1 MKRDGVMRRRIGWHV
16 VWGGCWALAWGAVSG
31 LAVGADAAA
40 AVPPAHAVVAALEAR
55 LVEAIAAAEKSVVA
69 IARVRKEKPG
79 ERPAAELRPNPFG
92 RGPLWVPRPTEPDF
106 MPQEFATGVVV
117 DPRGLVLTVYHVLGE
132 ESEYYV
138 TTADRR
144 VFRAKIIGADPRSDL
159 AVLAPDEGGGLA
171 PREATFTPIAL
182 GQAEDLRKGQF
193 VIALGNPFAIA
204 RDGQASASWG
214 IVANLARKAPALPQ
228 ENEPTGKTTLH
239 QFGTLIQT
247 DAKLNL
253 GTSGGPLVNLKGEM
267 VGLTTA
273 IPAAI
278 GFEESAGYAIP
289 VDATFR
295 RVLETLKAGQEVEYG
310 FLGVEPRNL
319 WPDELARGEQGVRVN
334 RVVPGG
340 PAARAGLRPGDRI
353 THINRKAVHDAD
365 EFVLQIGS
373 LPAAAR
379 VRLSV
384 VRQHDLLEVDVEL
397 TKYRVRGK
405 KIVTVPAPAWRG
417 MRVDYASVAEE
428 PGHLVPGL
436 VAIAEGVL
444 VTDVEAGS
452 PAWQAGL
459 RPGMFVS
466 HVEGTAVRTPQQFRQ
481 AVAGRGGSV
490 RLRVSG
496 SALAGQSAERTVP
509 ASG

>member
-1 MKRDGVMRRRIGWHV
+1 M
-16 VWGGCWALAWGAVSG
+16 
-31 LAVGADAAA
+31 
-40 AVPPAHAVVAALEAR
+40 EAR
-55 LVEAIAAAEKSVVA
+55 LVEAIATAEKSVVA

-79 ERPAAELRPNPFG
+79 ERLPAELRPNPFG
-92 RGPLWVPRPTEPDF
+92 RGPLWVPKPTDPDF
-106 MPQEFATGVVV
+106 VPQEFASGVVV
-117 DPRGLVLTVYHVLGE
+117 DARGLVLTVYHVLGE
-132 ESEYYV
+132 DSEYYI
-138 TTADRR
+138 TTPDRR

-159 AVLAPDEGGGLA
+159 AVLAPDDGARLAAGEG
-171 PREATFTPIAL
+171 TFTPIAL
-182 GQAEDLRKGQF
+182 GQAEDLRKGQL

-228 ENEPTGKTTLH
+228 ENEPTGKSTLH
-239 QFGTLIQT
+239 HFGTLIQT

-253 GTSGGPLVNLKGEM
+253 GTSGGPLVNLKGQM

-295 RVLETLKAGQEVEYG
+295 RVVETLKAGQEVEYG

-319 WPDELARGEQGVRVN
+319 ALEELAQGERGVRIN

-353 THINRKAVHDAD
+353 THINGVPVHDAD
-365 EFVLQIGS
+365 AFVLQVGS

-379 VRLSV
+379 VRLGV
-384 VRQHDLLEVDVEL
+384 VRQHQSLDLDVEL

-405 KIVTVPAPAWRG
+405 KVITALPPAWRG
-417 MRVDYASVAEE
+417 MQVDYASVAEE
-428 PGHLVPGL
+428 PGHLGAGPA
-436 VAIAEGVL
+436 AIADGVL
-444 VTDVEAGS
+444 IVEVEAGS
-452 PAWQAGL
+452 PAWRAGL
-459 RPGMFVS
+459 RAGMFVS
-466 HVEGTAVRTPQQFRQ
+466 HVEGMAVHTPQQFRQ
-481 AVAGRGGSV
+481 AVAGRTGLV

-496 SALAGQSAERTVP
+496 PTVTGQVAERTVP
-509 ASG
+509 APG

>member
-1 MKRDGVMRRRIGWHV
+1 MHRWNGWIIGSSIWL
-16 VWGGCWALAWGAVSG
+16 LAWGMLLGSG
-31 LAVGADAAA
+31 TRGEGADA
-40 AVPPAHAVVAALEAR
+40 VPPSGDVVAALEAR
-55 LVEAIAAAEKSVVA
+55 LIDAIAKAEKSVVA
-69 IARVRKEKPG
+69 IARVHKEKPG
-79 ERPAAELRPNPFG
+79 ERLPAELRPNPFG
-92 RGPLWVPRPTEPDF
+92 RGPLWVPKPTDPDF
-106 MPQEFATGVVV
+106 VPQEFASGVVV

-132 ESEYYV
+132 ESEYFI
-138 TTADRR
+138 TTPDRR

-159 AVLAPDEGGGLA
+159 AVLAPDDEQRLTASEG
-171 PREATFTPIAL
+171 TFTPIAL
-182 GQAEDLRKGQF
+182 GRAEELRKGQF

-228 ENEPTGKTTLH
+228 ENEPIGKTTLH
-239 QFGTLIQT
+239 HFGTLIQT

-253 GTSGGPLVNLKGEM
+253 GTSGGPLVNLKGQM

-273 IPAAI
+273 IPAAV
-278 GFEESAGYAIP
+278 GFEEAAGYAIP

-319 WPDELARGEQGVRVN
+319 LPEELARGEQGVRIN

-353 THINRKAVHDAD
+353 THINRAPVFDAD
-365 EFVLQIGS
+365 AFVLKVGS

-379 VRLSV
+379 VRLAV
-384 VRQHDLLEVDVEL
+384 VRQGESLDIDVEL

-405 KIVTVPAPAWRG
+405 KVITAPAPAWRG

-428 PGHLVPGL
+428 PGHLGAAPF
-436 VAIAEGVL
+436 AIADGVL
-444 VTDVEAGS
+444 VTEVEPGS

-466 HVEGTAVRTPQQFRQ
+466 HVEGTAVHTPQQFRQ
-481 AVAGRGGSV
+481 AVAGRTGLV
-490 RLRVSG
+490 RLRLSG
-496 SALAGQSAERTVP
+496 PTVTGQTAERTVP

>member
-1 MKRDGVMRRRIGWHV
+1 MHWWSGWSFWSGVWLV
-16 VWGGCWALAWGAVSG
+16 AWAVLVGSG
-31 LAVGADAAA
+31 SGHSAEIA
-40 AVPPAHAVVAALEAR
+40 PPRGDPAAALEAR

-79 ERPAAELRPNPFG
+79 ERVPAELRPNPFG
-92 RGPLWVPRPTEPDF
+92 QGPLRVPKLTDPDF
-106 MPQEFATGVVV
+106 VPQEFASGVVV
-117 DPRGLVLTVYHVLGE
+117 DSRGLVLTVYHVLGE
-132 ESEYYV
+132 DSDYFI
-138 TTADRR
+138 TTPDRR

-159 AVLAPDEGGGLA
+159 AVLAPDEAAGRAAGDG
-171 PREATFTPIAL
+171 TFTPIAL
-182 GQAEDLRKGQF
+182 GQAEELRKGQF

-214 IVANLARKAPALPQ
+214 IVANLARKAPPLPQ
-228 ENEPTGKTTLH
+228 EIEPTGKSTLH
-239 QFGTLIQT
+239 HFGTLIQT

-253 GTSGGPLVNLKGEM
+253 GTSGGPLVNLKGQM

-273 IPAAI
+273 IPAVI

-295 RVLETLKAGQEVEYG
+295 RILEALKAGQEVEYG

-319 WPDELARGEQGVRVN
+319 GWEELAQGERGVRIN

-353 THINRKAVHDAD
+353 THINGVPVHDAD
-365 EFVLQIGS
+365 AFVLQVGS

-379 VRLSV
+379 VRLGV
-384 VRQHDLLEVDVEL
+384 ARQRESLDLGVEL

-405 KIVTVPAPAWRG
+405 KIITALAPAWRG

-428 PGHLVPGL
+428 PAHLGAGP
-436 VAIAEGVL
+436 VAIADGVL
-444 VTDVEAGS
+444 VTEVEAGS
-452 PAWQAGL
+452 PAWRAGL
-459 RPGMFVS
+459 RAGMFIS
-466 HVEGTAVRTPQQFRQ
+466 HVEGSAVHTPQQFRQ
-481 AVAGRGGSV
+481 AVAGRTGLV

-496 SALAGQSAERTVP
+496 PMVAGQAAERTVP
-509 ASG
+509 AGG